1 MSRQATDADRNIL
14 ISTAASILM
23 YIECLMVAG
32 HSLSEAREI
41 ALKKYDVSRV
51 AEGARREIVEFVYGI
66 RHEDLSRMTRR
77 LNREATYYATL
88 NITRQKDGVVR
99 RCLFLWLGVWL

>member
-1 MSRQATDADRNIL
+1 MSRQATDANRNIL

-32 HSLSEAREI
+32 STLEEAKSI
-41 ALKKYDVSRV
+41 ALRKFQLPTEAYPWRWQ
-51 AEGARREIVEFVYGI
+51 IVEFVRGI
-66 RHEDLSRMTRR
+66 RHIDITRTTRR

-88 NITRQKDGVVR
+88 HVAGQKDGVVR